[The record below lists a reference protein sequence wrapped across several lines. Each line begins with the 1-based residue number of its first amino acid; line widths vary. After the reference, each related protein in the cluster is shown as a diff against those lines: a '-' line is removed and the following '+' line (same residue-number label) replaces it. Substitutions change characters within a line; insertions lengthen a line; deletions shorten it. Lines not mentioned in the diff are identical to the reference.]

1 MNEVSTAQLA
11 AAARQIVLAL
21 GGYAMG
27 RGWLQ
32 ADTLTALATV
42 AAVVIPLI
50 WGQASTR
57 KLAKK

>member
-1 MNEVSTAQLA
+1 MTEVTNAQLA

-32 ADTLTALATV
+32 ADTLTAIGTV
-42 AAVVIPLI
+42 AAVVVPLV